1 MNVEDKKYLIEDL
14 NIIEMDF
21 VIVLIIYTLGK
32 VYSSLND
39 LVKENNFLSFSKN
52 LFLIYN

>member
-1 MNVEDKKYLIEDL
+1 MNVEDKKYLMEDL
-14 NIIEMDF
+14 NIIETDF
-21 VIVLIIYTLGK
+21 VIMLIIYTLGK